1 MLDLARESITAL
13 QGETAS
19 YPQGVQIWMKVMGG
33 SFLASVLFIYSRIGA
48 RWILAALLLNLL
60 GLLIGKMTFPDES
73 RTVLGTYVH
82 ILFWPAILWAIW
94 RSAGDLSFSRKENSF
109 FDWVYIIWLAW
120 VSLLMSISL
129 LFDFR
134 TLISM
139 WS

>member
-19 YPQGVQIWMKVMGG
+19 YPQAVQIWMKVMGG
-33 SFLASVLFIYSRIGA
+33 SFLASVLFLYSRIGA

-60 GLLIGKMTFPDES
+60 GLLIGKMAFPDES

-94 RSAGDLSFSRKENSF
+94 RSAGDLSLSRKENSF
-109 FDWVYIIWLAW
+109 FDRVYIIWLAW
-120 VSLLMSISL
+120 ASLLMSISL
-129 LFDFR
+129 FFDFR
-134 TLISM
+134 TVISM